1 MLKKVLYDVYSIYS
15 QEGAEGDIEPA
26 ELIDALSKAD
36 ELEGKGR
43 GSIKVFS
50 LGDRKIACRR
60 YIHGGLLRGITR
72 DYFFSGKRAIKE
84 FEIIVYLK
92 NAGFPV
98 VEPYCAIVEKRGIKK
113 IPYIL
118 TVFEKDATSLLD
130 FFSKHEGRSRFKNIK
145 RFACYMY
152 DLEKLGVYHPDLHL
166 NNVLITKDDKM
177 KFLDFDKAKKR
188 FITSKDME
196 RMFWRLNRYVEK
208 MAKKGY
214 TGVINT
220 SEKILFL
227 RIFKR
232 FSGHNLLPVMQK
244 RMKYQ
249 GLLDKTGWL
258 LDSLLYKGN
267 R

>member
-15 QEGAEGDIEPA
+15 QEGAEVAVEPA
-26 ELIDALSKAD
+26 KLIDALVNAD
-36 ELEGKGR
+36 ELEDKGR

-50 LGDRKIACRR
+50 LGNRKIACRR
-60 YIHGGLLRGITR
+60 YIHGGLLRGVTK

-84 FEIIVYLK
+84 FEIIIYLK

-118 TVFEKDATSLLD
+118 TVFEEDATSLLD
-130 FFSKHEGRSRFKNIK
+130 FFSKHKGRSRIKNIK
-145 RFACYMY
+145 RFACYMH
-152 DLEKLGVYHPDLHL
+152 DLERLGVYHPDLHL
-166 NNVLITKDDKM
+166 NNVLITKDNQM
-177 KFLDFDKAKKR
+177 KFLDFDKASKG
-188 FITSKDME
+188 FITSKDTE
-196 RMFWRLNRYVEK
+196 RMFWRLNRHIEK

-214 TGVINT
+214 TDIINT
-220 SEKILFL
+220 HEKMLFL

-232 FSGHNLLPVMQK
+232 ISGHDLLPVMQK
-244 RMKYQ
+244 RMRYK
-249 GLLDKTGWL
+249 GLLDKAGWL
-258 LDSLLYKGN
+258 LDSLLYKGK